1 MVEEKVQPNSG
12 IVFEREIPMGRDWIR
27 LSLENKRG
35 HWVLYRERRQWEG
48 ATIRSV
54 FPIRSLKHLS
64 AFAAAD
70 EFSSQLDKAYAD
82 ILATVRA
89 SPSPC
94 W

>member
-1 MVEEKVQPNSG
+1 MVEEKVRANSG
-12 IVFEREIPMGRDWIR
+12 IVFEREIPVGRDWIH
-27 LSLENKRG
+27 LSLENTRG
-35 HWVLYRERRQWEG
+35 HWVLYRERRQREG

-54 FPIRSLKHLS
+54 VPIRSLMHLS

-82 ILATVRA
+82 ILAAVRA
-89 SPSPC
+89 NPSPT